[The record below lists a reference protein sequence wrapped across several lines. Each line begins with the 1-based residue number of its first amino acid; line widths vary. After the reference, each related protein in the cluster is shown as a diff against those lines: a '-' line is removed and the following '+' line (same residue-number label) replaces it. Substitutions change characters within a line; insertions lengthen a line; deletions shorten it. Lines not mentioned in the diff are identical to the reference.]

1 MGRRRW
7 GALAAGAALALGTL
21 AASFAVAVPAHAD
34 QRGSEPE
41 HGRIVNPD
49 PANYTPNVVD
59 GEVKSIIKIGGKIYV
74 GGSFTQVKEPGA
86 NKPTLTR
93 NRLFAFDAST
103 GAIDPNFTPSLNKG
117 EASVLLP
124 APDGQSIYVGGNF
137 SEINGVRHFVLAR
150 INAQTGAPI
159 TSFNPQLDARV
170 RDLRLAGGRL
180 YVAGTFATV
189 GGAPRAGLATL
200 NPQTGARD
208 DFVDIDLA
216 GTQTGDG
223 VTQIYKMDISPD
235 GSKLV
240 GVGNFNSVLGATRR
254 QIVMLDLTGASAQL
268 ANWDTTRYAAQCS
281 QSFDTYMRDVE
292 FSPDGSYFVVTTTGA
307 YGGTSKL
314 CDTQSR
320 WESGA
325 TGGGQ
330 EPTWVNYTGGD
341 TTYAVEITDSA
352 VYTGGH
358 FRWAN
363 NPFAGDRPGQGAVSR
378 EGIVALDPVSGL
390 PFSWNPGRDK
400 GVGVFDMLATSEGLW
415 IGSDTDNV
423 GGEFHQKLALFPL
436 AGGKTVPAYNTGEL
450 PGNVYSGGGIGT
462 GAANYL
468 RHRSF
473 DGTTTGPEV
482 ADGTAG
488 VDWRSARGAF
498 MINGELFY
506 GGSNGTFNR
515 RTFDGTTLGPNTV
528 IDTADQLVNMSTWHS
543 QVPNITGMFY
553 AKGRIYYARGTSAL
567 YYRTFNPESNVVGAQ
582 EFTAVGNL
590 PGMSWSSVGGMFV
603 DGGYLYYVSNSSGKL
618 YRVAFSEA
626 GVPSGA
632 STEVSSA
639 DWRGRTVFLFSGT
652 PNAAP
657 QAAFTANCDQ
667 LECAFDASGST
678 DPDGSIASYAWDF
691 GDGEHGTGA
700 TPQHTFAEAGE
711 YTVKLT
717 VTDDRGGTGTKTQ
730 TLTVAPNQANIAFR
744 AGIGGNANVQTAY
757 AQIPPAVQPGDG
769 MIMMLTFN
777 NTASIT
783 APPAGWT
790 QVDTQTVGGATSVLW
805 KRVAQAGDAGTQV
818 NIGLS
823 AYTKADIQLLAYDGT
838 NTTDP
843 IAAVAKAGDAD
854 SVTAHTSPA
863 AQVGDAG
870 SWAVS
875 YWADKSSSTTSWTAP
890 AGVETRRIGIGSG
903 GGRITSLTADSNGTV
918 PTGTYGGKTATT
930 DAASR
935 AAMWTIILARGSSAA
950 TNQAPQAAFS
960 RSCDDLQCTFDASGS
975 TDPDGSIASYAWD
988 FGDGEHGT
996 GATPQHAYDE
1006 AGTYTVKLTVT
1017 DDKGAEDTRTATV
1030 TVAPN
1035 QADIAF
1041 RAGIGGNA
1049 NVQTAY
1055 AQIPSAVQPGD
1066 GMILV
1071 LTYNSSDAEI
1081 TDQPAGWTKVD
1092 EQNAGNATSVLYKR
1106 VAQAGDA
1113 GTQVNIGLSAYTK
1126 ADIRL
1131 LAYAGTDTTD
1141 PIAKV
1146 AKDTDDDSG
1155 TEHTSPD
1162 ADVASSGGWAI
1173 TYWGDKSSST
1183 TSWTAPAGVETR
1195 GTGIGSGG
1203 GRITSL
1209 IVDSNAAVPTGTY
1222 GGKTATTNAA
1232 SRAVMWTIILKRK

>member
-996 GATPQHAYDE
+996 GATPQHTFAE
-1006 AGTYTVKLTVT
+1006 AGEYTVKLTVT
-1017 DDKGAEDTRTATV
+1017 DDRGGTGTKTQTL

-1035 QADIAF
+1035 QANIAF